1 MKKLYFLA
9 ICFSLVSSNLVAQE
23 TTEKQQLKKTTNG
36 VSVADMDI
44 RKLTWKAMNG
54 SNTPPANLSKLDT
67 YFRRYCNCTGSL
79 GLGFV
84 ASHTCDFKFRQQL
97 KKTTDPDLKRL
108 FVLQHLYREMDIAVS
123 DYKEGV
129 VVAGKGMKRNM
140 TPEEKEATRKKLIE
154 KIKDLELFDPK
165 DPEREIAQHREALK

>member
-54 SNTPPANLSKLDT
+54 SNTPPPSICPNSTRISGVIVTIPEVLDWDSSLRTHTISNLDS
-67 YFRRYCNCTGSL
+67 S
-79 GLGFV
+79 
-84 ASHTCDFKFRQQL
+84 L
-97 KKTTDPDLKRL
+97 KK
-108 FVLQHLYREMDIAVS
+108 Q
-123 DYKEGV
+123 
-129 VVAGKGMKRNM
+129 
-140 TPEEKEATRKKLIE
+140 LIP
-154 KIKDLELFDPK
+154 I
-165 DPEREIAQHREALK
+165 

>member
-1 MKKLYFLA
+1 MA
-9 ICFSLVSSNLVAQE
+9 QTTPPPICPNSTRISGVIVTIPEVLDWDSSLRTHTISNLD
-23 TTEKQQLKKTTNG
+23 
-36 VSVADMDI
+36 S
-44 RKLTWKAMNG
+44 
-54 SNTPPANLSKLDT
+54 S
-67 YFRRYCNCTGSL
+67 
-79 GLGFV
+79 
-84 ASHTCDFKFRQQL
+84 L

-154 KIKDLELFDPK
+154 KSS
-165 DPEREIAQHREALK
+165 LKK

>member
-1 MKKLYFLA
+1 MEGNEWLKQPPPP
-9 ICFSLVSSNLVAQE
+9 ICPNSTRISGVIVTIPEVLDWDSSLRTHTISNLD
-23 TTEKQQLKKTTNG
+23 
-36 VSVADMDI
+36 S
-44 RKLTWKAMNG
+44 
-54 SNTPPANLSKLDT
+54 S
-67 YFRRYCNCTGSL
+67 
-79 GLGFV
+79 
-84 ASHTCDFKFRQQL
+84 L

-108 FVLQHLYREMDIAVS
+108 FVLQHLYGEMDIAVS